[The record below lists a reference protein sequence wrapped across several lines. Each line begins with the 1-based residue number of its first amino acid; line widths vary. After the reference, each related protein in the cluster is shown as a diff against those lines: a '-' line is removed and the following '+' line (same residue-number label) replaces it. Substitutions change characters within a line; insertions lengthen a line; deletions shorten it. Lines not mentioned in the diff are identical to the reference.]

1 MIFLVSFVVVVW
13 TYIGCCL
20 WLANKVVSP
29 LPLPPPRRESFHFLP
44 TGTKPPDYS
53 SVISLSNE
61 LSPGTLTFTKND
73 RAVLKESCTVS
84 SMSSCS
90 YFKSSAKSV
99 QQVDQPTVPHDM
111 STFSASAT
119 ANTQERKVSSLEL
132 TPVTI
137 PDPPSHHNFEV
148 GAHSKIQ
155 TVFSPPQTSSAPPEG
170 PIPSQPPS
178 QTASFSV
185 HLGKENLKKPASFM
199 SNPRVEVKIA
209 DQTPTSVP
217 SQVEMSKLPPA
228 TPPRPS
234 PAELLVHNWLYNI
247 TRALSTSHCSTTQV
261 CILETSTKTKGLTQL
276 LHIIWHENTDG
287 EIIIQIWGIQKKTH
301 MK

>member
-1 MIFLVSFVVVVW
+1 MSNLPLIIFLVSFVVVW

-53 SVISLSNE
+53 SIISLAND
-61 LSPGTLTFTKND
+61 LSPGTLMFTKND
-73 RAVLKESCTVS
+73 KAVLKESYTVS

-90 YFKSSAKSV
+90 FFKSSAKSV
-99 QQVDQPTVPHDM
+99 QQVDESTVPNDM
-111 STFSASAT
+111 SNFNSSVT
-119 ANTQERKVSSLEL
+119 ANSQERKVSSLEL

-148 GAHSKIQ
+148 SAHSEMQ
-155 TVFSPPQTSSAPPEG
+155 TVFSPPQTSSPPPEA

-178 QTASFSV
+178 QTALFTV

-199 SNPRVEVKIA
+199 SNPRVEVKIP
-209 DQTPTSVP
+209 DQTPTSIP

-234 PAELLVHNWLYNI
+234 PAELLVHNWLCNVTRKSLLYN
-247 TRALSTSHCSTTQV
+247 TSWYFGN
-261 CILETSTKTKGLTQL
+261 IKGETKGLMHEL
-276 LHIIWHENTDG
+276 LHIIWYENID
-287 EIIIQIWGIQKKTH
+287 I
-301 MK
+301 